1 MVMEGMYT
9 QSGDWA
15 YTVGVPAKS
24 GVGGGVLAVVPGRLA
39 VAAYSPRLNS
49 AGNSVRGWFAVAD
62 VVNRLKLGL
71 FDTPENAR

>member
-15 YTVGVPAKS
+15 YNVGVPAKS

-39 VAAYSPRLNS
+39 VAAFSPRLNS
-49 AGNSVRGWFAVAD
+49 AGNSVRGWSAIAD
-62 VVNRLKLGL
+62 VVNQLKLGL
-71 FDTPENAR
+71 FDTHPKE